1 MNQYSIRQYII
12 GAIMLLV
19 LFVYIV
25 RLFYIQL
32 IDNSYKISADNNSQR
47 YVTQYPA
54 RGIIYDRNHK
64 VLVCN
69 EAAYDLMVSPMELK
83 SFDTIEFCNI
93 LNITPLQVRETIKKA
108 RNYSRYKS
116 SPFLYQISDTTY
128 AILQEKL
135 YKYPGFYVQPRT
147 LRKYNTRM
155 ASHLFGYVGECDSSH
170 IKKDGYYQIGDYVGM
185 SGIEKKYEKELR
197 GKKGVNIYIVD
208 VHNRIKGSFRGG
220 RYDTTAIVGN
230 DIVSTIDADLQQY
243 GEKLM
248 SRFRGSIVAIEPAT
262 GEILAFV
269 SSPAYDPSLLVGRV
283 RSKNYRGLA
292 MNPEKPLFNR
302 AVMAVY
308 PPGSTFKLVNALIGL
323 KENVVESETRFG
335 CQQGFHMGSITLGCH
350 VHGGPLNMT
359 QAIQTSC
366 NAYFCN
372 VHKRIIENPGFNT
385 IQDAYTTWRNYAMTF
400 GFGNKL
406 GVDIP
411 TELSGNM
418 PSAKYFNKI
427 YGEKGW
433 RWVTI
438 RSLSIGQGEIG
449 ITPLQMANM
458 TATMANR
465 GYYIVPHVVKG
476 IGEEPNNDTS
486 YHLKHYTP
494 FDTSLYSIVVKG
506 MQMAVNGP
514 DGGTARV
521 AQLPDVVIC
530 GKTGTAQNPHGED
543 HSIFLAFAP
552 KENPKIAIT
561 VYVENGGFGATYAA
575 PIASLMIEKY
585 LNDTISRPWMEER
598 LLNTVIDYNKKAV
611 LKYKL
616 KKHTD

>member
-19 LFVYIV
+19 LFIYIA

-64 VLVCN
+64 ILVCN

-83 SFDTIEFCNI
+83 PFDTAEFCKI
-93 LNITPLQVRETIKKA
+93 LNITPQQVRETIKKA

-135 YKYPGFYVQPRT
+135 YKYPGFYVLSRT
-147 LRKYNTRM
+147 LRKYNTQM

-170 IKKDGYYQIGDYVGM
+170 IKKDAYYQIGDYVGM

-220 RYDTTAIVGN
+220 RYDTTAIVGKN
-230 DIVSTIDADLQQY
+230 IVSTIDADLQLY

-248 SRFRGSIVAIEPAT
+248 QRFRGSVVAIEPAT
-262 GEILAFV
+262 GEILSFI
-269 SSPAYDPSLLVGRV
+269 SSPAYNPSLLVGRV
-283 RSKNYRGLA
+283 RSKNYRILA

-302 AVMAVY
+302 AVMASY
-308 PPGSTFKLVNALIGL
+308 PPGSTFKIVNALIGL
-323 KENVVESETRFG
+323 KENVLVPETLFG
-335 CQQGFHMGSITLGCH
+335 CQLGFHMGSITLGCH
-350 VHGGPLNMT
+350 EHGSPLDLT
-359 QAIQTSC
+359 HAIQTSC

-372 VHKRIIENPGFNT
+372 VHKRIIENPHFPS
-385 IQDAYTTWRNYAMTF
+385 IQESYTTWRKYTMSF

-411 TELSGNM
+411 TELSGNI
-418 PSAKYFNKI
+418 PSANYFNKI
-427 YGEKGW
+427 YGTNGW

-458 TATMANR
+458 VSTMANR
-465 GYYIVPHVVKG
+465 GYYIVPHVVKALND
-476 IGEEPNNDTS
+476 EPNSDSAYITR
-486 YHLKHYTP
+486 HYTP

-514 DGGTARV
+514 SGGTARV
-521 AQLPDVVIC
+521 AQLPNIITC
-530 GKTGTAQNPHGED
+530 GKTGTAQNPHGEA
-543 HSIFLAFAP
+543 HSIFIAFAP
-552 KENPKIAIT
+552 KDNPKIAIA
-561 VYVENGGFGATYAA
+561 VYIENGGFGATYAA
-575 PIASLMIEKY
+575 PVASLMIEKY
-585 LNDTISRPWMEER
+585 LTDSISRPYLEDR
-598 LLNTVIDYNKKAV
+598 LVNAVIDYNKKPV
-611 LKYKL
+611 LKYKQ
-616 KKHTD
+616 KRN